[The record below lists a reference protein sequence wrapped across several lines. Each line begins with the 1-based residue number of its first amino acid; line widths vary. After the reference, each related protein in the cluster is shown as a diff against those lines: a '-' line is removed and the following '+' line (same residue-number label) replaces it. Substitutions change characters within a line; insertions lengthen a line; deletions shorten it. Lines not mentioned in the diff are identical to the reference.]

1 MTERS
6 FLRHTSRVPKIDL
19 SYTWVPGDRAQ
30 TPSDSTK
37 RHGQVLLRNPLMDL
51 LNAVREQGSIA
62 AAARS
67 LDLSYRHV
75 WGELKK
81 WEVRLNQNLIVWEKG
96 MPAELS
102 EFASKLLWAE
112 RQAQA
117 RLAAPIEA
125 LLSELERTFSV
136 AFDPTA
142 HVLSLYASHDDAL
155 VRLRELCAR
164 DSLYLDLR
172 FCGSVDA
179 IRALNEGRCEIAGFH
194 TRSTPS
200 NDSLTAQTFKLLLK
214 PGRHKLI
221 AFARRTQGLLV
232 PKGNPLQL
240 QQLTDV
246 IHRSARFVNRDL
258 GTGTRLLLDD
268 LLQELGLSASALNG
282 YNATEPSHA
291 AVATAIASGRAD
303 TGMAIESAAQAAGLD
318 FVPLET
324 ERYWLACLKSALDT
338 PAVMAMR
345 SILLSQGWHQTLNS
359 MMGYELD
366 QTGQVQSLRRE
377 LPWWKL
383 QPRKSTGMQSK
394 QA

>member
-1 MTERS
+1 M
-6 FLRHTSRVPKIDL
+6 PKIDL
-19 SYTWVPGDRAQ
+19 SYNWGPENSPPPAADGLKPRPLAM
-30 TPSDSTK
+30 
-37 RHGQVLLRNPLMDL
+37 LRNPLMDL
-51 LNAVREQGSIA
+51 LQAVREHGSIA

-67 LDLSYRHV
+67 LGLSYRHV

-81 WEVRLNQNLIVWEKG
+81 WELRLDQNLIVWEKG

-117 RLAAPIEA
+117 RLAAPIESLMA
-125 LLSELERTFSV
+125 ELERTFSV
-136 AFDPTA
+136 AFDPSA
-142 HVLSLYASHDDAL
+142 HLVSLYASHDDAL

-164 DSLYLDLR
+164 DALYLDLR

-194 TRSTPS
+194 TRSSPHPE
-200 NDSLTAQTFKLLLK
+200 SLTAHTFKPLLK

-232 PKGNPLQL
+232 RKGNPLQI
-240 QQLTDV
+240 QQIRDV
-246 IHRSARFVNRDL
+246 VQRKARFVNRDL

-268 LLQELGLSASALNG
+268 LLKEDRISSVDING
-282 YNATEPSHA
+282 YLTTEPSHA

-303 TGMAIESAAQAAGLD
+303 TGVAIESAAQAAGLD
-318 FVPLET
+318 FVPIAT
-324 ERYWLACLKSALDT
+324 ERYWLACLKSALDS
-338 PAVMAMR
+338 PALVALRETLM
-345 SILLSQGWHQTLNS
+345 SQGWHQALDG
-359 MMGYELD
+359 MLGYEFD
-366 QTGQVQSLRRE
+366 QTGQVQSLSRE

-383 QPRKSTGMQSK
+383 QPRRESVK
-394 QA
+394 QTNKLN